1 MIRRLLLGGFC
12 WLALSLALGAEDQP
26 WPGRYKLWF
35 SGDAEWH
42 QCAWEI
48 TALTD
53 EEMEGTV
60 EVDLGL
66 GPEGR
71 EPNPDE
77 KLHKIAFKARRAPE
91 QKAYVAEVLV
101 GSVQPRVYRF
111 ECYPIEAGKSL
122 AGVVTIGNQRNGI
135 LIRRD

>member
-1 MIRRLLLGGFC
+1 MIKRVLLGGFF
-12 WLALSLALGAEDQP
+12 WLCLGLSLAAEDQP
-26 WPGRYKLWF
+26 WNGRYKLWL
-35 SGDAEWH
+35 SGDPEWH

-48 TALTD
+48 SAFTD
-53 EEMEGTV
+53 EEMEGTA

-66 GPEGR
+66 GPEAR

-77 KLHKIAFKARRAPE
+77 KLHKVPFKARRSAD
-91 QKAYVAEVLV
+91 QKAYVAEVLI

-111 ECYPIEAGKSL
+111 ECYPIEAGKSFS
-122 AGVVTIGNQRNGI
+122 GIVTIGNQRNGI